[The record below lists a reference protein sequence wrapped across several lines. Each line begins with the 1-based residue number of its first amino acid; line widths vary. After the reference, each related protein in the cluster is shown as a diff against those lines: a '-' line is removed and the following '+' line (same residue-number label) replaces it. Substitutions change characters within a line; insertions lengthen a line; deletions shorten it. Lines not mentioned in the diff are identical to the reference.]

1 MTNENDLIQKLIVSK
16 KIMEKHDTIGRG
28 GQRNIETSNTIEKP
42 QLTEFTAPNST
53 YNIPEEYSVSQVSNV
68 KTQQPLTQDRIMSS
82 RLPDEI
88 KKLMIEHPINQPSIT
103 SQSEI
108 SDELV
113 NKATR
118 LMNVNAKGETIN
130 ETKAKTKPQTNTQSN
145 TTFNGDIKEM
155 IREAVREVLSENGL
169 LVESTTK
176 SNETFSFKVGKHV
189 FEGKVTKIKKIS

>member
-68 KTQQPLTQDRIMSS
+68 KTQQPLTQDRIMS
-82 RLPDEI
+82 
-88 KKLMIEHPINQPSIT
+88 SIT